1 MNKSLFLR
9 HVNTN
14 CKIQSQLYDGQN
26 FIKIIFKY
34 FNIQIGHIM
43 KKMYI
48 LINYLKSIV
57 KKYIIETFLIYL

>member
-1 MNKSLFLR
+1 MNKSLFL

-14 CKIQSQLYDGQN
+14 CKIQLYDGQN

>member
-9 HVNTN
+9 YVNTN
-14 CKIQSQLYDGQN
+14 CKIQLYDGQN

>member
-9 HVNTN
+9 HVNMN

-34 FNIQIGHIM
+34 FIGHIM

>member
-34 FNIQIGHIM
+34 FIGHIM

>member
-9 HVNTN
+9 YVNTN
-14 CKIQSQLYDGQN
+14 CKIQLYDGQN

-34 FNIQIGHIM
+34 FIGHIM

-57 KKYIIETFLIYL
+57 I

>member
-1 MNKSLFLR
+1 MNKSLFL

-14 CKIQSQLYDGQN
+14 CKIQLYDGQN

-57 KKYIIETFLIYL
+57 I

>member
-1 MNKSLFLR
+1 MNKSLFL

-14 CKIQSQLYDGQN
+14 CKIQLYDGQN

-34 FNIQIGHIM
+34 FIGHIM

>member
-34 FNIQIGHIM
+34 FIGHIM

-48 LINYLKSIV
+48 LINYLKYIV